1 MKVEV
6 CLTLVRTIE
15 LDIDRDSY
23 EDRIDFESAVIT
35 GTEAFLRPE
44 NFDINRDGSEYVLYD
59 ADEGDMIEGLGFIAN
74 EEGGTPWIRKSF

>member
-23 EDRIDFESAVIT
+23 EDKIDFESAVVC
-35 GTEAFLRPE
+35 GVEAFLKPE
-44 NFDINRDGSEYVLYD
+44 NFDIERDGYEYVIYD
-59 ADEGDMIEGLGFIAN
+59 ADEGDLIEGL
-74 EEGGTPWIRKSF
+74 SFVPTKKGVNSHE